1 MDAQKRLLLQQRAL
15 EALRE
20 RIASEHY
27 LSVKEVCER
36 LGLSRQVV
44 ESLPME
50 ILPYEDYGSGKR
62 SLRRYHPA
70 DVLAAGARIRAWKR
84 ARERGEGEAYLRRL
98 REELEERDRLA
109 IQLAHDMVREM
120 AVA

>member
-1 MDAQKRLLLQQRAL
+1 MNAQKRLLLQQRAL

>member
-20 RIASEHY
+20 RIGSEHY

>member
-84 ARERGEGEAYLRRL
+84 ARERGEGEAYLRLL

-109 IQLAHDMVREM
+109 IQLARDMVREM

>member
-1 MDAQKRLLLQQRAL
+1 MDGQKRLLLEQRAL

-109 IQLAHDMVREM
+109 IQLAHAMVREM

>member
-27 LSVKEVCER
+27 LSVREVCER

-70 DVLAAGARIRAWKR
+70 DVLAAGARLRAWKR